1 MFKKILCTK
10 VQHMPTTEELALYG
24 IRELSFEELLQI
36 NGGRMRSKS
45 RCSSSPSGSSS
56 SSSSA
61 GSSCSSY
68 SAQRRQKRSY
78 SSGSFV
84 SSGNKYNSTSGQPK
98 KVSWFAGAVSKNKNK
113 SVVSTN
119 TVSGCTVQKSDVLSS
134 IAHRRYPSAKAQELR
149 QKIKEAEQEKN
160 GSTYAMTKKNSG
172 SISGKKRN
180 FVTKV
185 RDFFDDVIDSVNIAA
200 TERQKGTIQAVDK
213 IYEKSAG
220 AAKHLWK
227 QAAKWHYEDRDTKNK
242 NLPSYE
248 ELKKMKS
255 EGNTDWIRM
264 PKSLAKYHQN
274 GIGSPEMKFTNKD
287 GREAVYT
294 KDFSSDGSYE
304 LYTDPRYKG
313 TYNYVTP
320 SPLPGVPD
328 SITDFE
334 GIGNFITD
342 GSKFLATGTGHFF
355 CDMLPYYALGNER

>member
-68 SAQRRQKRSY
+68 SAQRRQRRSY

-180 FVTKV
+180 FATKV

-227 QAAKWHYEDRDTKNK
+227 QATNWHYEDRDAKNK
-242 NLPSYE
+242 NLPSYDE
-248 ELKKMKS
+248 AINHKEIWDEAADWKS
-255 EGNTDWIRM
+255 
-264 PKSLAKYHQN
+264 KYHQN
-274 GIGSPEMKFTNKD
+274 GIGSPEMKFTNED

-320 SPLPGVPD
+320 SNLPAVPD
-328 SITDFE
+328 GINDFN
-334 GIGNFITD
+334 GMKNFVSD
-342 GSKFLATGTGHFF
+342 GSKFLLTGTGHFF

>member
-68 SAQRRQKRSY
+68 SAQRRQRRSY

-134 IAHRRYPSAKAQELR
+134 IAHRRYPSAKARELR

-160 GSTYAMTKKNSG
+160 GSTSAMTKKNSG

-227 QAAKWHYEDRDTKNK
+227 QATKWHYEDRDAKNK
-242 NLPSYE
+242 NLPSYD
-248 ELKKMKS
+248 ELSRDREDWRLEDEWKS
-255 EGNTDWIRM
+255 
-264 PKSLAKYHQN
+264 KYHQN
-274 GIGSPEMKFTNKD
+274 GIGRPELKFVNTD

-304 LYTDPRYKG
+304 LYTDSQYKG
-313 TYNYVTP
+313 TYNYATP
-320 SPLPGVPD
+320 SINPSAPD
-328 SITDFE
+328 SITDFK
-334 GIGNFITD
+334 GMRNFITG
-342 GSKFLATGTGHFF
+342 GSKFLVTGTGHFF